1 MILLYVEKQL
11 VDKCL
16 WTSAFIAKPTS
27 SVFFWIYFWKKH
39 CQVYGSLLSTHF
51 HVSFYM
57 GYTIYAT
64 THNNPQPPTTSQS
77 YPEPPTTTQKTTH
90 NPPEN
95 HPQLPTT
102 IHKYP
107 KVTQKS
113 QNLSQLCYC
122 TLDVNTETDVA
133 FDSDMKQWYIYMCAC
148 VSVCIYF
155 LRHYIYYF
163 FVRMIACFCQ
173 H

>member
-1 MILLYVEKQL
+1 MCLFIWVIL
-11 VDKCL
+11 
-16 WTSAFIAKPTS
+16 F
-27 SVFFWIYFWKKH
+27 
-39 CQVYGSLLSTHF
+39 
-51 HVSFYM
+51 M
-57 GYTIYAT
+57 
-64 THNNPQPPTTSQS
+64 QPPTTIHNPQQ
-77 YPEPPTTTQKTTH
+77 PPKAIQNHPQRPKKPPTIPQKTTH
-90 NPPEN
+90 NY
-95 HPQLPTT
+95 PQPSTS
-102 IHKYP
+102 
-107 KVTQKS
+107 TQK
-113 QNLSQLCYC
+113 LPKKAKTCHKQLCYC